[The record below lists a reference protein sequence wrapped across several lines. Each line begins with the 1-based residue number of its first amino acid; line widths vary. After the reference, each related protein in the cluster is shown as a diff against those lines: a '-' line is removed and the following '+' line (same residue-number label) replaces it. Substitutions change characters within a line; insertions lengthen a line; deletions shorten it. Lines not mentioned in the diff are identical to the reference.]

1 MLMAYEKKK
10 HAYIIVLLLEE
21 EMVLPSKIEIGR
33 RDRMERNTE
42 KLR

>member
-1 MLMAYEKKK
+1 MAYEKKK
-10 HAYIIVLLLEE
+10 HVYIIVLLLKE

-33 RDRMERNTE
+33 CYRMERNTE